1 MGHLIGGGFLKATSK
16 DEAMREALT
25 DAEEFAYYNGDR
37 LEGSDRYSNSFKYYD
52 KVFNTEDEAEEFFA
66 SLGSYMD
73 GVCMVKEP
81 SKSAQ
86 TKFNKTR
93 DRVNKKLADLREKAL
108 ENFKNRS
115 SNTVGCKKCGT
126 RISSEVA
133 LSSGLHCPNCGKW
146 LVPDSIQERWDK
158 LQESFVQAEKQL
170 RKDTADT
177 GKPRYW
183 AKYEIHC

>member
-1 MGHLIGGGFLKATSK
+1 MGHLIGGGFLKATTK
-16 DEAMREALT
+16 DEAMREALA
-25 DAEEFAYYNGDR
+25 DAEQFAYYNGDR
-37 LEGSDRYSNSFKYYD
+37 EECSDCYDSSFKFYD
-52 KVFNTEDEAEEFFA
+52 KVFDTEEDAEDFFA

-93 DRVNKKLADLREKAL
+93 ERIAKKKQELQEKAI
-108 ENFKNRS
+108 ENFKNRTS
-115 SNTVGCKKCGT
+115 STVGCKKCGT
-126 RISSEVA
+126 RITSEIA
-133 LSSGLHCPNCGKW
+133 LSSNLHCPNCGKW
-146 LVPDSIQERWDK
+146 LVPDSMQERWDK

>member
-1 MGHLIGGGFLKATSK
+1 MGHLIGGGFLRATTK
-16 DEAMREALT
+16 DEAMREAFA
-25 DAEEFAYYNGDR
+25 DAEQFAYYNGDR
-37 LEGSDRYSNSFKYYD
+37 EEGSDCYDSSFKFYD
-52 KVFNTEDEAEEFFA
+52 KVFDTEEDAEDFFA
-66 SLGSYMD
+66 SLGNYMD

-93 DRVNKKLADLREKAL
+93 ERITKKKQELQEKAI
-108 ENFKNRS
+108 ENFKNRTS
-115 SNTVGCKKCGT
+115 STVGCKKCGT
-126 RISSEVA
+126 RITSEIA
-133 LSSGLHCPNCGKW
+133 LSSNLHCPNCGKW
-146 LVPDSIQERWDK
+146 LVPDSMQERWDK